1 MHRQRLCQMAD
12 EIRSPFMI
20 WFPHLLKDG
29 ASDMKR
35 KGVVRVENGA
45 SLIVIAVDGRIQ
57 A

>member
-1 MHRQRLCQMAD
+1 
-12 EIRSPFMI
+12 MI